1 MVVSGLKNSC
11 FCADYG
17 SVVVSDVAG
26 NLSIVL
32 LADGASVLEEVY
44 SPNKKNEVV
53 IRNLGDVLQAYF
65 ESVENPT
72 LDNSTRKLQMSVT
85 ITLNDGTSF
94 THNQRVFYSTI
105 STGISVDITYI
116 PFLTRYKKK
125 KTTASRRELL
135 NMYNNRQTVWI
146 GVAYLLNDATHFEK
160 FEYYRCTDTHDGL
173 SLDVSIR
180 KVVDFLS
187 THNLQLKSDDIIYY
201 EAYAVVDGIVKDET
215 RFVNDKRVF
224 HQETHFL
231 YFNCFGLPET
241 ITFTGQDNRK
251 IDPGITYG
259 YLLDNYRQ
267 IESLPI
273 VSNQVYSGHI
283 SREVAECIE
292 ELLISDRKYLYADD
306 RIGKEIVITEVGM
319 EQDSASNRPI
329 SYSLTYRPAAL
340 RHLEYKRIIYDTGRV
355 FDKTFD
361 DTFD

>member
-1 MVVSGLKNSC
+1 
-11 FCADYG
+11 
-17 SVVVSDVAG
+17 
-26 NLSIVL
+26 
-32 LADGASVLEEVY
+32 
-44 SPNKKNEVV
+44 
-53 IRNLGDVLQAYF
+53 
-65 ESVENPT
+65 
-72 LDNSTRKLQMSVT
+72 
-85 ITLNDGTSF
+85 
-94 THNQRVFYSTI
+94 
-105 STGISVDITYI
+105 
-116 PFLTRYKKK
+116 
-125 KTTASRRELL
+125 
-135 NMYNNRQTVWI
+135 
-146 GVAYLLNDATHFEK
+146 
-160 FEYYRCTDTHDGL
+160 
-173 SLDVSIR
+173 
-180 KVVDFLS
+180 
-187 THNLQLKSDDIIYY
+187 
-201 EAYAVVDGIVKDET
+201 
-215 RFVNDKRVF
+215 VF

-273 VSNQVYSGHI
+273 VSNQVYSGQI